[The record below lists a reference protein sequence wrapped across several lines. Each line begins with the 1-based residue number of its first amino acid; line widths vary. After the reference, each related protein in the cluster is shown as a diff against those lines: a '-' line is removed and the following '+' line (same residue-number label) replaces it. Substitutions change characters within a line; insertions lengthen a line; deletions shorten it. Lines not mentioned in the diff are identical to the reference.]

1 MIKIFIIYYLLTG
14 LIWGK
19 LLINNAKTDNQFVF
33 YMITGF
39 LVGFIA
45 IPYKY
50 ILGLIEYIEEIN
62 N

>member
-19 LLINNAKTDNQFVF
+19 LLINNAKTDNQIVF

-45 IPYKY
+45 IPYKF
-50 ILGLIEYIEEIN
+50 ILGLVEAFREAK
-62 N
+62 

>member
-19 LLINNAKTDNQFVF
+19 LLINNAKTDNQIVY

-50 ILGLIEYIEEIN
+50 ILGLIEITTEV
-62 N
+62 